1 MNPHR
6 DLASFLFPPLIE
18 PVSGDN
24 APASIYEQL
33 EGRQLR
39 QGFGSGVYRPIADGR
54 VCGPMRNQPPL
65 HEPAFVNA
73 LLTDDDGNVG
83 GSLGS
88 NVKARRVMRHV
99 AVKIPVKPYVIKLE
113 RSCEATTH
121 FEGTVALCW

>member
-1 MNPHR
+1 MDPHWG
-6 DLASFLFPPLIE
+6 LPSSLFPPLVK
-18 PVSGDN
+18 PVSGND
-24 APASIYEQL
+24 ATAAIYEQL

-88 NVKARRVMRHV
+88 NVKARRV
-99 AVKIPVKPYVIKLE
+99 L
-113 RSCEATTH
+113 
-121 FEGTVALCW
+121 W